1 MRNVKLGGLAATQ
14 RGNSKMSGLI
24 LLTGATGYV
33 GGRLL
38 SLLQQRG
45 SPVRCVTRRPDA
57 LGDRV
62 NATTE
67 VVQGDVF
74 DSESLQSAFEGVET
88 AYYFV
93 HSMGDNRDFESQD
106 RIAAENFAKAATH
119 AGVRRLVYLGG
130 LGNPDEKLSKH
141 LRSRQETGDVL
152 RAHHSQVI
160 EFRASIVIGSGSLS
174 FEMIRALVERLPIM
188 ICPRW
193 VQVEAQPIAVEDLLA
208 YFIGALQLPS
218 VASQVYEIGGPDQ
231 VSYGQIMHEYARQRG
246 LTRWMIPVPLL
257 TPYLSSLW
265 LGLVTPL
272 YARVGRKLVESLR
285 NTTLVSNNLAETV
298 FAVRPR
304 SVRDAIARALVNEDR
319 EFAETRWS
327 DALSSAG
334 QSQSWG
340 GGRFGS
346 RLVDSRTVTV
356 AVPLEQAFAPI
367 RRIGGRTGW
376 YYGNW
381 LWSLRGFLD
390 LLIGGV
396 GVRRGRRDPNNLH
409 VGEPLDFWRVE
420 VFEPNHRLR
429 LKAEMKLPGRAW
441 LEFEVNPCEQ
451 GSTIRQTAIFDPLG
465 LAGLLYW
472 YGIYPLHQFVF
483 AGMLRN
489 LARAAESSDRDSA
502 PSHDVVTEATAPEV
516 HSSRAPL

>member
-1 MRNVKLGGLAATQ
+1 MP
-14 RGNSKMSGLI
+14 GLI

-38 SLLQQRG
+38 SLLQRQG
-45 SPVRCVTRRPDA
+45 IPVRCVTRRPEA
-57 LGDRV
+57 FRDRV

-67 VVQGDVF
+67 IVQGDVF
-74 DSESLQSAFEGVET
+74 DPESLRSAFEGVET
-88 AYYFV
+88 GYYFV
-93 HSMGDNRDFESQD
+93 HSMGDNSDFESQD

-119 AGVRRLVYLGG
+119 AGVRRIVYLGG

-141 LRSRQETGDVL
+141 LRSRQETGDIL

-174 FEMIRALVERLPIM
+174 FEMIRALVERLPVM

-193 VQVEAQPIAVEDLLA
+193 VQVKAQPIAVEDLLA
-208 YFIGALQLPS
+208 YLVAALQLPS
-218 VASQVYEIGGPDQ
+218 IPSQVYEIGGPDQ

-285 NTTLVSNNLAETV
+285 NPTLVSNNLAEAV
-298 FAVRPR
+298 FSVRPR
-304 SVRDAIARALVNEDR
+304 DVRDAIARALVNEDR

-334 QSQSWG
+334 QSKSWG
-340 GGRFGS
+340 GDRYGS
-346 RLVDSRTVTV
+346 RLVDSRTITV
-356 AVPLEQAFAPI
+356 AVSSERAFAPI
-367 RRIGGRTGW
+367 RRMGGRTGW

-381 LWSLRGFLD
+381 LWSVRGFLD
-390 LLIGGV
+390 LLVGGV
-396 GVRRGRRDPNNLH
+396 GVRRGRRDSDNQH
-409 VGEPLDFWRVE
+409 VGDPLDFWRVE

-429 LKAEMKLPGRAW
+429 LQAEMKLPGRAW
-441 LEFEVNPCEQ
+441 LEFEVNPFEQ

-502 PSHDVVTEATAPEV
+502 PPHDIVTEKTTPEA
-516 HSSRAPL
+516 HPSGAQL

>member
-1 MRNVKLGGLAATQ
+1 
-14 RGNSKMSGLI
+14 MSGTI

-45 SPVRCVTRRPDA
+45 SLVRCVTRRAVA
-57 LGDRV
+57 LKDQVGPL
-62 NATTE
+62 TE
-67 VVQGDVF
+67 VVQGDVL
-74 DSESLQSAFEGVET
+74 DPASLLSACEGVET

-93 HSMGDNRDFESQD
+93 HSMGDDRDFERQD
-106 RIAAENFAKAATH
+106 RIAAENFAKAATQ
-119 AGVRRLVYLGG
+119 AGVKRIIYLGG

-152 RAHHSQVI
+152 RAHHARVI

-174 FEMIRALVERLPIM
+174 FEMIRSLVERLPIM

-193 VQVEAQPIAVEDLLA
+193 VQVKAQPIAVEDLLA
-208 YFIGALQLPS
+208 YLLAALELPLG
-218 VASQVYEIGGPDQ
+218 ASQVYEIGGPDQ
-231 VSYGQIMHEYARQRG
+231 VSYGQIMQEYARQRG
-246 LTRWMIPVPLL
+246 LRRWMIPVPLL

-285 NTTLVSNNLAETV
+285 NPTLISNNLSEAV
-298 FAVRPR
+298 FSVRPR
-304 SVRDAIARALVNEDR
+304 SIRDAIARALVNEDH

-327 DALSSAG
+327 DALSAAG
-334 QSQSWG
+334 PSRSWG
-340 GGRFGS
+340 GDRFGS
-346 RLVDSRTVTV
+346 RLVDSRTITVTV
-356 AVPLEQAFAPI
+356 APEQAFTPI

-381 LWSLRGFLD
+381 LWSLRGFVD

-396 GVRRGRRDPNNLH
+396 GVRRGRRDPDSLR

-420 VFEPNHRLR
+420 LYEPLHRLR
-429 LKAEMKLPGRAW
+429 LQAEMKLPGRAW
-441 LEFEVNPCEQ
+441 LEFEVSPCEH

-465 LAGLLYW
+465 LAGLMYW

-489 LARAAESSDRDSA
+489 LAKAAERERPHADSSAGLRF
-502 PSHDVVTEATAPEV
+502 
-516 HSSRAPL
+516 SSVRNA

>member
-1 MRNVKLGGLAATQ
+1 
-14 RGNSKMSGLI
+14 MSGLI

-38 SLLQQRG
+38 SRLQQQHMQ
-45 SPVRCVTRRPDA
+45 VRCVTRRPEA
-57 LGDRV
+57 LRDRV
-62 NATTE
+62 DTTTE

-74 DSESLQSAFEGVET
+74 DCQSLATAFEGVET

-106 RIAAENFAKAATH
+106 RIAAENFAKAATQ

-130 LGNPDEKLSKH
+130 LGNPDETLSKH

-174 FEMIRALVERLPIM
+174 FEMIRALSERLPIM

-193 VQVEAQPIAVEDLLA
+193 VQVKAQPIAIEDLLA
-208 YFIGALQLPS
+208 YLIAVLELPTA
-218 VASQVYEIGGPDQ
+218 ASQIYEIGGPDQ
-231 VSYGQIMHEYARQRG
+231 VSYGEIMQEYARQRG

-285 NTTLVSNNLAETV
+285 NPTLVSNNLAESV

-304 SVRDAIARALVNEDR
+304 SVRKAIERALVNEDR

-334 QSQSWG
+334 KTQSWG
-340 GGRFGS
+340 GDRYGS
-346 RLVDSRTVTV
+346 RLVDSRTITV
-356 AVPLEQAFAPI
+356 AVSAEQAFAPI
-367 RRIGGRTGW
+367 RRIGGQTGW

-396 GVRRGRRDPNNLH
+396 GVRRSRRDPENLH
-409 VGEPLDFWRVE
+409 VGEPVDFWRVE
-420 VFEPNHRLR
+420 VFEPPRRLR
-429 LKAEMKLPGRAW
+429 LHAEMKLPGRAW
-441 LEFEVNPCEQ
+441 LEFEVTPCKE
-451 GSTIRQTAIFDPLG
+451 GSEIRQTAIFDPIG

-472 YGIYPLHQFVF
+472 YGISPLHQFVF

-489 LARAAESSDRDSA
+489 LARAAGSADRDPA
-502 PSHDVVTEATAPEV
+502 PSVDVVATNPAPATHE
-516 HSSRAPL
+516 SEFR

>member
-1 MRNVKLGGLAATQ
+1 
-14 RGNSKMSGLI
+14 MSGLI
-24 LLTGATGYV
+24 LLTGSTGYV

-38 SLLQQRG
+38 TLLQQRDI
-45 SPVRCVTRRPDA
+45 PVRCLTRRPEALRDRGSETTQIV
-57 LGDRV
+57 LGDV
-62 NATTE
+62 LDP
-67 VVQGDVF
+67 Q
-74 DSESLQSAFEGVET
+74 SLPAAFEEVDT

-93 HSMGDNRDFESQD
+93 HSMGDSRDFESQD
-106 RIAAENFAKAATH
+106 RIAATNFAKAATA
-119 AGVRRLVYLGG
+119 AGVRRLIYLGG
-130 LGNPDEKLSKH
+130 LGNPDENLSKH

-152 RAHHSQVI
+152 RANHPHVV

-193 VQVEAQPIAVEDLLA
+193 VQVKAQPIAIEDMLAYLLA
-208 YFIGALQLPS
+208 ALDLPS
-218 VASQVYEIGGPDQ
+218 GPSQVYEIGGPDQ
-231 VSYGQIMHEYARQRG
+231 VSYGQIMQEYARQRG

-285 NTTLVSNNLAETV
+285 NPTLISNNLAEFV
-298 FAVRPR
+298 FAVHPR
-304 SVRDAIARALVNEDR
+304 SFREAIARALVNEDR

-334 QSQSWG
+334 QRQGWG
-340 GGRFGS
+340 GDRFGS
-346 RLVDSRTVTV
+346 RLLDSRTITVTV
-356 AVPLEQAFAPI
+356 PPEQAFTPI
-367 RRIGGRTGW
+367 RRIGGSTGW

-381 LWSLRGFLD
+381 LWSLRGFMD

-396 GVRRGRRDPNNLH
+396 GVRRGRRDPDNLR
-409 VGEPLDFWRVE
+409 VGDSLDFWRVE
-420 VFEPNHRLR
+420 IYEPPQRLR
-429 LKAEMKLPGRAW
+429 LHAEMKLPGRAW
-441 LEFEVNPCEQ
+441 LEFEVTPCEQ
-451 GSTIRQTAIFDPLG
+451 GSTIRQTALFDPLG
-465 LAGLLYW
+465 LTGLIYW

-489 LARAAESSDRDSA
+489 LARAAERVDKNSVQPLR
-502 PSHDVVTEATAPEV
+502 HDVSPDAPQEV
-516 HSSRAPL
+516 RV

>member
-1 MRNVKLGGLAATQ
+1 
-14 RGNSKMSGLI
+14 MSGLI

-188 ICPRW
+188 ICPR
-193 VQVEAQPIAVEDLLA
+193 L
-208 YFIGALQLPS
+208 GPS
-218 VASQVYEIGGPDQ
+218 
-231 VSYGQIMHEYARQRG
+231 
-246 LTRWMIPVPLL
+246 
-257 TPYLSSLW
+257 
-265 LGLVTPL
+265 
-272 YARVGRKLVESLR
+272 
-285 NTTLVSNNLAETV
+285 
-298 FAVRPR
+298 
-304 SVRDAIARALVNEDR
+304 
-319 EFAETRWS
+319 
-327 DALSSAG
+327 
-334 QSQSWG
+334 
-340 GGRFGS
+340 
-346 RLVDSRTVTV
+346 
-356 AVPLEQAFAPI
+356 
-367 RRIGGRTGW
+367 
-376 YYGNW
+376 
-381 LWSLRGFLD
+381 
-390 LLIGGV
+390 
-396 GVRRGRRDPNNLH
+396 
-409 VGEPLDFWRVE
+409 
-420 VFEPNHRLR
+420 
-429 LKAEMKLPGRAW
+429 
-441 LEFEVNPCEQ
+441 
-451 GSTIRQTAIFDPLG
+451 
-465 LAGLLYW
+465 
-472 YGIYPLHQFVF
+472 
-483 AGMLRN
+483 
-489 LARAAESSDRDSA
+489 
-502 PSHDVVTEATAPEV
+502 
-516 HSSRAPL
+516 